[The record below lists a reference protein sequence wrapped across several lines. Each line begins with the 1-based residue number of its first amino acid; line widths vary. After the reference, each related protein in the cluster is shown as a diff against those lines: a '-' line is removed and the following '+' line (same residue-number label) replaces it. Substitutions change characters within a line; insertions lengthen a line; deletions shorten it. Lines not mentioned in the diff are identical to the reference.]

1 MKKELKYI
9 DEYDKIWDNLLL
21 PLILEYSKTY
31 KLKYKPIF
39 YIRRMIWHF
48 YNNQRDLLLKKY
60 MSSSVTDIDRHKI
73 ASCFVNSILE
83 VKPLYIPLSAEM
95 KLIFTNKKI
104 CQILGA
110 CDSDAECQKIGNKIY
125 YANEYLALS
134 VAMSLINGYINADPT
149 KTMKHKIVIPEPF
162 ENNTPDYILDVCINL
177 HFCGKRKMDVATLS
191 NIFFLWE
198 KYSCRRMQCENL
210 EEELLSM
217 YALKK
222 SWPDLSDEE
231 KTQLKK
237 NNNVYLKKVTDVRLN
252 SRNNI

>member
-1 MKKELKYI
+1 
-9 DEYDKIWDNLLL
+9 
-21 PLILEYSKTY
+21 
-31 KLKYKPIF
+31 
-39 YIRRMIWHF
+39 
-48 YNNQRDLLLKKY
+48 
-60 MSSSVTDIDRHKI
+60 
-73 ASCFVNSILE
+73 
-83 VKPLYIPLSAEM
+83 
-95 KLIFTNKKI
+95 
-104 CQILGA
+104 
-110 CDSDAECQKIGNKIY
+110 
-125 YANEYLALS
+125 
-134 VAMSLINGYINADPT
+134 
-149 KTMKHKIVIPEPF
+149 
-162 ENNTPDYILDVCINL
+162 
-177 HFCGKRKMDVATLS
+177 MDVATLS